1 MNMTHR
7 NPVSMLHER
16 VQTSGGPKPHF
27 QLIRATGTPNAPTF
41 SYQVSLGRLTSL
53 GSGPSKKQAKNVA
66 AQNMLNNMDKKKVAE
81 SDNSESEVIKVAKYV
96 QGEVKAVELTTK
108 TMVEVLEDV
117 CAKHG
122 YRAPVYDDE
131 HGGGGGS
138 YSIICCVGDVRK
150 AGMGHTRA
158 GARNEAAK
166 RMLDMLRSMLPTKM
180 PSTDESPEDP
190 PDQDEST
197 EEVVESLKNLKMEQD
212 SVKHVVVK
220 SPREIVSETRNE
232 LAKLRSAYLRDKS
245 QDYMRMLVELGK
257 EQKFVVACVQEKH
270 EDLIMCLVQLNTVPV
285 AVSCAI
291 GTELKTVEKNA
302 ARDMLNYLKMLT
314 TPSTSS

>member
-1 MNMTHR
+1 MTHR
-7 NPVSMLHER
+7 NPVSVLHER
-16 VQTSGGPKPHF
+16 VQTSGGAKPHF

-41 SYQVSLGRLTSL
+41 CYQVSLGGLTSL

-66 AQNMLNNMDKKKVAE
+66 AQNMLDNIDKKKVAE
-81 SDNSESEVIKVAKYV
+81 ADNSESKVIEVAKYV
-96 QGEVKAVELTTK
+96 KEEVKAVELKTK
-108 TMVEVLEDV
+108 TKVEVLEDV

-131 HGGGGGS
+131 HDGGVS
-138 YSIICCVGDVRK
+138 YSIICCVGEVRK
-150 AGMGHTRA
+150 AGVGHTRA

-166 RMLDMLRSMLPTKM
+166 RMLDMLGSMLHTEM
-180 PSTDESPEDP
+180 FSTGESSEDT

-197 EEVVESLKNLKMEQD
+197 EEVTESMQIFKNP
-212 SVKHVVVK
+212 VKHVVAK
-220 SPREIVSETRNE
+220 SPREIVTETRSE
-232 LAKLRSAYLRDKS
+232 LAKLRSAYLKDQT

-270 EDLIMCLVQLNTVPV
+270 DDLIMCLVQLNTVPV

-314 TPSTSS
+314 TPSTSV